1 MSIFNGIN
9 RSGSALT
16 AQRLRMDIVSSNIA
30 NAETTRARINADGE
44 FEPYRRKTVRF
55 QESGSSFAN
64 QLSRVRNRRQN
75 QIASGVKATAITED
89 EEPFT
94 MVYNPSHPDAGADGY
109 VQMPNVDPL
118 QEVVDLM
125 SATRSYEANITALNA
140 TQGMLMKTLEIGR

>member
-64 QLSRVRNRRQN
+64 QLSRVRNRNN
-75 QIASGVKATAITED
+75 QIASGVKATAIAED
-89 EEPFT
+89 DEPFT
-94 MVYNPSHPDAGADGY
+94 LVYNPTHPDAGEDGY

-118 QEVVDLM
+118 QEMVDLM